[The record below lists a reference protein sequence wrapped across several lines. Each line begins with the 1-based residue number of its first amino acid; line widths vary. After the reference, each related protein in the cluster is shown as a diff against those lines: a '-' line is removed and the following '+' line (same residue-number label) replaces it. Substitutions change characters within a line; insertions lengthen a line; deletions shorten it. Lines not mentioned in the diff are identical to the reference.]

1 MAKTTGTPW
10 HKVLTLRSD
19 ILTGALSQREFA
31 ADLHDVIMDENRG
44 VYHDPASFFALTY
57 PTTRLRELA
66 KEVGQRLARKSD
78 KAVRQMALTYGGG
91 KTHALVTLTHLF
103 RQPESLPDLPSVK
116 EFSAHMG
123 FVPQAA
129 HIAAVVFDRL
139 DVELGADYFSPT
151 RQLRRF
157 KYPWTAI
164 AWQLGGAEGLSLVQ
178 EGDTERETSPTT
190 NYFEKLLRHA
200 GQDGKGI
207 LILLDEVLMW
217 ARVKVGENRE
227 WLPRLRDF
235 FQHLTQAAGRVDG
248 TYVLVSMLASEPA
261 RNDELGREIEA
272 DLSVVFQRAAEDRV
286 QPVEKDDVAEVLR
299 RRLFAP
305 ETYANRSGWKQH
317 VVAALNGICD
327 LDEQTKRGRAEA
339 DARYERAYPFH
350 PDLTE
355 VLFEKWTQL
364 DQFQRTRGVLRT
376 FALALRDAQQ
386 WGDPSLLVG
395 PASLLAAPELHELSP
410 AAKELAA
417 IARLEVTG
425 GKQQDWNAILLSELA
440 KAREI
445 QAESH
450 AIKHREI
457 EQAVIAAFLHAQP
470 PGQRAQAQTRELLV
484 LVGQSAPDRIE
495 LGKALAHWADV
506 SWYLDDSFTG
516 DREGGLPK
524 VWRLGSKPNL
534 RQMHHEARTNL
545 VSDTM
550 VEDVLLG
557 TIEKTGGLTEG
568 ASALGAAVHKLPSH
582 PGEVNDDGLF
592 RYVVLGPNA
601 ASDAGKPSPEAV
613 RFIQQKTGGADR
625 AFPNA
630 VILATPSRDGLDA
643 AREKV
648 RDWLGWAEVRTLL
661 KTQELDY
668 ARQATLEHSI
678 NASAGEMKSAVFL
691 AYTVVVTLGADG
703 KVMALR
709 LSPDREP
716 LFGRIVAERSAR
728 IHMQAINAGTLLPG
742 GPFGLWQDG
751 ETRRYVKDLVGA
763 FASTAR
769 LPKMLR
775 RSAIVDTLVNG
786 CVAGHFVLQ
795 VSRPD
800 HTTVTWWRTRPDD
813 VALDDPTLEV
823 VLNEAA
829 TLTQLDAGLLVQERL
844 PDLWQGQALG
854 VASLRAY
861 FAGGHVIPVAG
872 EDPVVIPAA
881 GVGVLDAAIT
891 SAVETGRLRYRK
903 DIICLQAEAMPARV
917 LADDGEL
924 MMPMAAPSPAALL
937 PQNLAQAWNED
948 KATAESLYRALAE
961 QIGGSIPWAPIRQA
975 IDDAVRLGLLA
986 VTDGHWPVDRGVAGS
1001 VKFSAVQVARQEPAA
1016 IASTSVLPRLSGR
1029 TRLHSHEMV
1038 DLGERILDLT
1048 RAANGLAFEFTVE
1061 ICFSDGVEP
1070 DAEILAKINS
1080 ELEKIKEGWHIG

>member
-10 HKVLTLRSD
+10 HKVLTLRDD
-19 ILTGALSQREFA
+19 ILSGTLSQREFA

-66 KEVGQRLARKSD
+66 KEVAQRLARKSD

-103 RQPESLPDLPSVK
+103 RQPDTLPDLPAVR
-116 EFSAHMG
+116 EFTAHIG
-123 FVPQAA
+123 FQPAAA

-139 DVELGADYFSPT
+139 DPELGSDYFSPQ
-151 RQLRRF
+151 RQPRRF

-164 AWQLGGAEGLSLVQ
+164 AWQLGGDEGLALVQ
-178 EGDTERETSPTT
+178 EGATERETSPTT

-200 GQDGKGI
+200 GKDGKGI

-217 ARVKVGENRE
+217 ARIKVGENRE

-248 TYVLVSMLASEPA
+248 TYVLASLLASDPA
-261 RNDELGREIEA
+261 RNDELGRDIEA
-272 DLSVVFQRAAEDRV
+272 ELSVVFQRAAEDRV

-299 RRLFAP
+299 RRMFAP
-305 ETYANRSGWKQH
+305 ESYTDRSKWKQH

-327 LDEQTKRGRAEA
+327 LDEQTKRGRNEA

-386 WGDPSLLVG
+386 WGDSSLLVG
-395 PASLLAAPELHELSP
+395 PASLLAAPDTHELSP

-450 AIKHREI
+450 AIKHREV
-457 EQAVIAAFLHAQP
+457 EQAVIAAFMHAQP

-495 LGKALAHWADV
+495 LGKALGRWADV

-534 RQMHHEARTNL
+534 RQMHHEARSNR

-550 VEDVLLG
+550 VEDVLLR
-557 TIEKTGGLTEG
+557 TIEKAGALSEGAGGLGAVVHKLPTNPGEVGDDGQFRYVILGPSAASEAGKPAADAVRFITEKTGGAE
-568 ASALGAAVHKLPSH
+568 
-582 PGEVNDDGLF
+582 
-592 RYVVLGPNA
+592 
-601 ASDAGKPSPEAV
+601 
-613 RFIQQKTGGADR
+613 R

-630 VILATPSRDGLDA
+630 VVLAVPSRDGLAA
-643 AREKV
+643 AREKI
-648 RDWLGWAEVRTLL
+648 RDFLGWKEVQDLL
-661 KTQELDY
+661 KTQVLDY
-668 ARQATLEHSI
+668 PREANLQHSLH
-678 NASAGEMKSAVFL
+678 ASENEMKSTALL

-703 KVMALR
+703 KVAAFR

-716 LFGRIVAERSAR
+716 LFGRIVAERNSR
-728 IHMQAINAGTLLPG
+728 IHTQAINAATLLPG
-742 GPFGLWQDG
+742 GPFGLWQAG

-763 FASTAR
+763 FAATAR
-769 LPKMLR
+769 LPKMLKR
-775 RSAIVDTLVNG
+775 TSITDTLVNG
-786 CVAGHFVLQ
+786 CLAGHFVLQ
-795 VSRPD
+795 VTRPD
-800 HTTVTWWRTRPDD
+800 QSCMTWWRARPDD
-813 VALDDPTLEV
+813 AALSDSTLEV

-829 TLTQLDAGLLVQERL
+829 TLVQLDSGLLERDKL
-844 PDLWQGQALG
+844 PELWTGEALG
-854 VASLRAY
+854 VAALRAY
-861 FAGGHVIPVAG
+861 FAGGHAIPVAG
-872 EDPVVIPAA
+872 EDPIIIPAA
-881 GVGVLDAAIT
+881 GAAVVDAAVAR
-891 SAVETGRLRYRK
+891 AVEQGRLCYRK
-903 DIICLQAEAMPARV
+903 DAICLQAEPIPTGL

-924 MMPMAAPSPAALL
+924 MMPWALPSPAELL
-937 PQNLAQAWNED
+937 PQNLPQAWSGELT
-948 KATAESLYRALAE
+948 TAHDLHTALGAKY
-961 QIGGSIPWAPIRQA
+961 GGVVPWAPVRQA
-975 IDDAVRLGLLA
+975 IDDAERIGILA
-986 VTDGHWPVDRGVAGS
+986 VADGLWPVDLGMAAS
-1001 VKFSAVQVARQEPAA
+1001 VKFRAAQTAQQAMQTAAYAARKVAAGSAVLKAGEIQDLADQMPSLMQ
-1016 IASTSVLPRLSGR
+1016 ASDG
-1029 TRLHSHEMV
+1029 
-1038 DLGERILDLT
+1038 LGL
-1048 RAANGLAFEFTVE
+1048 EFSVE
-1061 ICFSDGVEP
+1061 IRI
-1070 DAEILAKINS
+1070 AEGGEASEETLAKLS
-1080 ELEKIKEGWHIG
+1080 VELAKVKDGWRIG